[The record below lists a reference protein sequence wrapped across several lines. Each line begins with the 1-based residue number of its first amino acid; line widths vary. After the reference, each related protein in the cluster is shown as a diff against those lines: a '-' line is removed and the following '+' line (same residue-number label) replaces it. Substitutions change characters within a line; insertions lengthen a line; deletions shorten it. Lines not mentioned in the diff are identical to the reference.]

1 MSTTQLLHDRL
12 QVGQVSE
19 EWIRLEALHL
29 VRPPLRLI
37 DGAVQVTPELISPL
51 LHEIRFHKAGE
62 NEVAVEL
69 KDGEPSA
76 LRINGVELMITYGGP
91 WAEDPS

>member
-1 MSTTQLLHDRL
+1 MYGSYDTDMLNATVSLNGRQLPSGHRAQTSESTTVTYSD
-12 QVGQVSE
+12 V
-19 EWIRLEALHL
+19 
-29 VRPPLRLI
+29 P
-37 DGAVQVTPELISPL
+37 AV
-51 LHEIRFHKAGE
+51 FGE